1 MKFYFAPMEGITGYV
16 FRNAYQKYFGG
27 IDTYFTPFIASTG
40 LNHKEKNDVLPAHNE
55 KVHVVPQILTN
66 KAEDFLV
73 IAGKMKDY
81 GYESVNL
88 NLGCPSGTVVSRH
101 RGAGMLE
108 DTEYLTQFLSEIF
121 EKSPLPVSI
130 KTRIGMRAVEE
141 WEGLLNIFSRYPI
154 KELIIHPRLQKEF
167 YLGTPHWECYEKAR
181 EVLSCPLCY
190 NGNIDSI
197 SAFLKFQE
205 VFLEEQSLMIGR
217 GLLKNPWL
225 TQELS
230 TQLLGGSDGTDA
242 CGGDIMREG
251 FPETDIPEANH
262 IQRSDAWKANVQ
274 KTVGQKAD
282 LPKWDTL
289 QAFLQELL
297 EQYCQIM
304 SGEANTLFKLKEIWV
319 YLGEYFLARNPA
331 AEKLLKKIRK
341 AKSVSEY
348 NIAVAALFRECM

>member
-66 KAEDFLV
+66 KAEDFLM

-108 DTEYLTQFLSEIF
+108 DTEYLTQFLDEIF
-121 EKSPLPVSI
+121 AKSPLPVSV
-130 KTRIGMRAVEE
+130 KTRIGMREVEE
-141 WEGLLNIFSRYPI
+141 WESLLNIFSRYPI

-167 YLGTPHWECYEKAR
+167 YLGTPHWECYEKAK

-190 NGNIDSI
+190 NGNIDSV
-197 SAFLKFQE
+197 SAFRKFQE
-205 VFLEEQSLMIGR
+205 AFPREQSLMIGR

-225 TQELS
+225 VQEIS
-230 TQLLGGSDGTDA
+230 GQLADDGGRTDVCGTD
-242 CGGDIMREG
+242 IR
-251 FPETDIPEANH
+251 
-262 IQRSDAWKANVQ
+262 R
-274 KTVGQKAD
+274 
-282 LPKWDTL
+282 DTL

-297 EQYCQIM
+297 EQYSQVM
-304 SGEANTLFKLKEIWV
+304 SGETNTLFKLKEIWV
-319 YLGEYFLARNPA
+319 YLGEYFLARDPA
-331 AEKLLKKIRK
+331 VEKLLKKIRK
-341 AKSVSEY
+341 ARSVSEY
-348 NIAVAALFRECM
+348 SIAVAALFREWVS

>member
-1 MKFYFAPMEGITGYV
+1 MKLYFAPMEGITGYV

-108 DTEYLTQFLSEIF
+108 DTEYLAQFLSEIF
-121 EKSPLPVSI
+121 AQCPLPVSI
-130 KTRIGMRAVEE
+130 KTRIGIREVEE
-141 WEGLLNIFSRYPI
+141 WERLLTIFARYPI

-181 EVLSCPLCY
+181 EVLNCPLCY
-190 NGNIDSI
+190 NGNIDTV
-197 SAFLKFQE
+197 SAFRKFQE
-205 VFLEEQSLMIGR
+205 DFPGEQSLMIGR

-225 TQELS
+225 VQELS
-230 TQLLGGSDGTDA
+230 EELTS
-242 CGGDIMREG
+242 GGDRTDVCR
-251 FPETDIPEANH
+251 TDIRNH
-262 IQRSDAWKANVQ
+262 GFR
-274 KTVGQKAD
+274 KAD
-282 LPKWDTL
+282 LQKKEVL
-289 QAFLQELL
+289 QAFVQELL
-297 EQYCQIM
+297 EQYSQVM
-304 SGEANTLFKLKEIWV
+304 SGETNTLFKLKEIWV
-319 YLGEYFLARNPA
+319 YLGEYFLARDPA

-341 AKSVSEY
+341 ARSVSEY
-348 NIAVAALFRECM
+348 SIAVAALFREWVS

>member
-1 MKFYFAPMEGITGYV
+1 MCLGTPI
-16 FRNAYQKYFGG
+16 RNTSAG

-141 WEGLLNIFSRYPI
+141 WEGLLNIFSR
-154 KELIIHPRLQKEF
+154 
-167 YLGTPHWECYEKAR
+167 
-181 EVLSCPLCY
+181 
-190 NGNIDSI
+190 I
-197 SAFLKFQE
+197 SHK
-205 VFLEEQSLMIGR
+205 
-217 GLLKNPWL
+217 
-225 TQELS
+225 
-230 TQLLGGSDGTDA
+230 GTDHSSQA
-242 CGGDIMREG
+242 AKRVLFGDSPPG
-251 FPETDIPEANH
+251 
-262 IQRSDAWKANVQ
+262 V
-274 KTVGQKAD
+274 
-282 LPKWDTL
+282 L
-289 QAFLQELL
+289 
-297 EQYCQIM
+297 
-304 SGEANTLFKLKEIWV
+304 
-319 YLGEYFLARNPA
+319 
-331 AEKLLKKIRK
+331 
-341 AKSVSEY
+341 
-348 NIAVAALFRECM
+348 